1 MEMRATPTDGELPDN
16 NLESERPLEESE
28 DRKRIYDRMVG

>member
-16 NLESERPLEESE
+16 NLESERALEESE